1 MRDMQGIQGRLNE
14 GLWRPLERPALA
26 WIVAR
31 LPAAVTPD
39 HLTVIGIA
47 GAFVAFAGYVLS
59 ARDPAFLWLAN
70 AGLAVNWF
78 GDSLDGT
85 LARYR
90 RIERR
95 RYGFFIDHSTDLLS
109 EVLLALGLGLSSY
122 VRFEV
127 ACLALIAYLLM
138 AVLTF
143 VQTVIKGTLQIA
155 FAGIGPTEV
164 RVGMII
170 LNLLMLVL
178 PSAPVV
184 VLWAPLS
191 IFDLIV
197 LMTTA
202 AAFGFFL
209 IAFWREARRLALDDP
224 APGSRTGRA

>member
-224 APGSRTGRA
+224 APGGRTGRA

>member
-39 HLTVIGIA
+39 HLTAIGIA

-224 APGSRTGRA
+224 APGGRTGRA